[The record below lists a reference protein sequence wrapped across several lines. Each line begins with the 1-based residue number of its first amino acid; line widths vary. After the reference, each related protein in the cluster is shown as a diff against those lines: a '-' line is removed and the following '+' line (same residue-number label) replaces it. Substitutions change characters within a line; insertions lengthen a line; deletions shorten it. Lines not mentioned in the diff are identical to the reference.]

1 MVSEDFTAAQY
12 RIYDQYLEAI
22 KQYDKGAMRRFWE
35 QHRRNIFKKGLYVP
49 GLSFVLFPVLTCRL
63 VAPV

>member
-35 QHRRNIFKKGLYVP
+35 QHRRDIFKKGLYVS
-49 GLSFVLFPVLTCRL
+49 GLSDLLY
-63 VAPV
+63 